1 MIYKRKPIDY
11 TSPSVVRNLTTRL
24 FTCLFTCLVLLGFA
38 TDASQAMSAEEM
50 SELRNE
56 VKQMFYHG
64 FDNYVQHAYLY
75 DELMPLSCRGRN
87 RDTEPNRGDIDDIL
101 GKRV

>member
-11 TSPSVVRNLTTRL
+11 SSFKNLIYCL
-24 FTCLFTCLVLLGFA
+24 LICLFISLL
-38 TDASQAMSAEEM
+38 TEASAAMSADEM

-56 VKQMFYHG
+56 VKSMFYHG
-64 FDNYVQHAYLY
+64 YDSYVQHAYMY

-101 GKRV
+101 GKSNRTI